1 MLFSTFSLAN
11 EEVDSLIHQ
20 INISS
25 GIKKIDAHLE
35 LSFYC
40 RRSNF
45 DISVKQ
51 ASIALQEAQKINN
64 LELQAQAL
72 YYLGLANHYNDTDEK
87 AMKYFSKALVIAK
100 KTNKTKLLGE
110 LYYFIGSIYYLA
122 YSDENEALV
131 NYNKSVQYSLIA
143 NNYRILGAVYSS
155 LSNMFRIS
163 GSYEKALEFLYKSRD
178 NYTLSGFQDG
188 IAWVNY
194 MTGTLYSTIGLFEE
208 AEKSFKEALEI
219 YLKLA
224 AIDGNMNG
232 VAICYDQLGVINTDM
247 NNEELARNYNQDAL
261 NLHTQSGSKFGIS
274 NSLKYLARIEYFSE
288 NYDAALIYLDSSLT
302 IKRTT
307 NEQKGYASIYELF
320 GLIFIENNEY
330 SRAIDSLEMGLYHA
344 HLNNQLKNIM
354 NMNKHLAKIYNSLGQ
369 YDKAYNYKSH
379 EVSIADS
386 IYNSNITRN
395 MLQLETL
402 YKIEQKEDQ
411 IKQLEQENFIQEL
424 SLFRETNLR
433 NFLIGILFLLSII
446 IFMVV
451 YLYRAKQRANIELA
465 KSKKQVDEINAT
477 KDKFFSIISHDLRSP
492 FNSILGLS
500 NLLKENSRK
509 YDADKMEKIISAI
522 YKSSHASYAL
532 LNNLLE
538 WSRTQTGSIKFSP
551 ESFILIDVVK
561 DVMDLLSNNAA
572 QKDVHVSY
580 ETKSL
585 SLYADKNMIH
595 TILRNLVSNA
605 IKYSK
610 PGGRIQINYNQ
621 DDTQTLISVTDSGIG
636 IDQASINRLFRIE
649 DTYQIDGT
657 AGEKGTGLGLII
669 CKEFIDMHHGKIWV
683 DSELGKGSTFH
694 FTIPDV
700 I

>member
-1 MLFSTFSLAN
+1 MKTTSKNIILLLILMLFSTFGLAN

-20 INISS
+20 INTSS
-25 GIKKIDAHLE
+25 RIRKIDARLE

-45 DISVKQ
+45 DISVEQ

-72 YYLGLANHYNDTDEK
+72 YYLGLANHYNDYNDPGEK
-87 AMKYFSKALVIAK
+87 TMKYFNKALVIAQ

-110 LYYFIGSIYYLA
+110 LYYFIGSVYYLD
-122 YSDENEALV
+122 YSNENEALI
-131 NYNKSVQYSLIA
+131 NYNKSVKYSLIA

-163 GSYEKALEFLYKSRD
+163 GSYEKALEFLNKSRD
-178 NYTLSGFQDG
+178 NYTLSGVQDG

-247 NNEELARNYNQDAL
+247 HNEESARNYNQDAL
-261 NLHTQSGSKFGIS
+261 NLHTQSGSKYGIS

-344 HLNNQLKNIM
+344 HLNNQLKDIM
-354 NMNKHLAKIYNSLGQ
+354 KMNKHLAKIYNSLGQ
-369 YDKAYNYKSH
+369 YDKAYNYKFH
-379 EVSIADS
+379 EISIADS

-402 YKIEQKEDQ
+402 YKIQQKEDQ

-424 SLFRETNLR
+424 SLSRENTIR
-433 NFLIGILFLLSII
+433 NYLIFILSLSLII
-446 IFMVV
+446 ILIFF
-451 YLYRAKQRANIELA
+451 YFYRAKYRANIELE
-465 KSKKQVDEINAT
+465 KTKKHLDELNAT

-551 ESFILIDVVK
+551 ESFILIDVMK

-595 TILRNLVSNA
+595 T
-605 IKYSK
+605 
-610 PGGRIQINYNQ
+610 
-621 DDTQTLISVTDSGIG
+621 
-636 IDQASINRLFRIE
+636 
-649 DTYQIDGT
+649 
-657 AGEKGTGLGLII
+657 
-669 CKEFIDMHHGKIWV
+669 
-683 DSELGKGSTFH
+683 
-694 FTIPDV
+694 
-700 I
+700 

>member
-1 MLFSTFSLAN
+1 MLFSTFGLAS
-11 EEVDSLIHQ
+11 EKVDSLMHQ

-25 GIKKIDAHLE
+25 GIKKIDARLE

-45 DISVKQ
+45 DISVEQ
-51 ASIALQEAQKINN
+51 TSIALQEAQKINN

-72 YYLGLANHYNDTDEK
+72 YYLGLANHYNDAGKK
-87 AMKYFSKALVIAK
+87 AMKYFNKALVIAQ

-110 LYYFIGSIYYLA
+110 LYYFIGSVYYLD
-122 YSDENEALV
+122 YSDENEALI
-131 NYNKSVQYSLIA
+131 NYNKSVKYSLIA

-178 NYTLSGFQDG
+178 NYTLSDFQDG

-194 MTGTLYSTIGLFEE
+194 MTGTLYSAIGLFEE

-261 NLHTQSGSKFGIS
+261 NLHTQSGSKYGIS
-274 NSLKYLARIEYFSE
+274 NSLKYLARIEYFSK

-330 SRAIDSLEMGLYHA
+330 FRAVDSLEMGLYHA

-354 NMNKHLAKIYNSLGQ
+354 NINKHLAKIYNSLGQ

-386 IYNSNITRN
+386 IYNLNTTRN

-402 YKIEQKEDQ
+402 NKIEQKEDQ

-424 SLFRETNLR
+424 SLSRE
-433 NFLIGILFLLSII
+433 SII
-446 IFMVV
+446 RNYLIFILSLSLIIILMFF
-451 YLYRAKQRANIELA
+451 YLYRAKYRANIELE
-465 KSKKQVDEINAT
+465 KNKKHLDELNAT
-477 KDKFFSIISHDLRSP
+477 KDKFFSILAHDLKNP

-500 NLLKENSRK
+500 NILKQKHRNMDVDER
-509 YDADKMEKIISAI
+509 DKIIQAI
-522 YKSSHASYAL
+522 YESSNNNYTL

-538 WSRTQTGSIKFSP
+538 WSRSQRGKI
-551 ESFILIDVVK
+551 SFIPEPLIINELVK
-561 DVMDLLSNNAA
+561 KTKDLYASVADSKGIKIIIDPEPITIN
-572 QKDVHVSY
+572 
-580 ETKSL
+580 
-585 SLYADKNMIH
+585 ADKNMID
-595 TILRNLVSNA
+595 TVLRNLISNS

-610 PGGRIQINYNQ
+610 HGDIIHIKFLQSNSE
-621 DDTQTLISVTDSGIG
+621 TQISVSDTGIG
-636 IDQASINRLFRIE
+636 MNEIDQQRLFEIGNN
-649 DTYQIDGT
+649 YQIEGT

-669 CKEFIDMHHGKIWV
+669 CKEFIDMHHGKIWA
-683 DSELGKGSTFH
+683 DSEPGKGSTFH